1 MNVIKISDSML
12 KIFTIVEV
20 KEELIKT
27 SDLLNS
33 YKKKE
38 HKIVSP
44 LVEKINEI
52 DSSLGL
58 CESEA
63 GIVCVGFISKE
74 IPLDTVEMEL
84 GGNDF
89 DKINNLITMQ
99 KEIVKALLLKE
110 AASSIIDRI
119 NKDAH
124 DVLDGK

>member
-1 MNVIKISDSML
+1 MNIIKISDSML
-12 KIFTIVEV
+12 KISTIEEV
-20 KEELIKT
+20 KEEFIKT

-44 LVEKINEI
+44 LVEKIKEV
-52 DSSLGL
+52 DPSLRL

-63 GIVCVGFISKE
+63 GIVCIEFISKE
-74 IPLDTVEMEL
+74 IPLDTVEIEL

-99 KEIVKALLLKE
+99 KEIVEALLLKDMT
-110 AASSIIDRI
+110 SSIINRI
-119 NKDAH
+119 NLNAH
-124 DVLDGK
+124 DILDGE

>member
-1 MNVIKISDSML
+1 MNIIKISDSML
-12 KIFTIVEV
+12 KISTIAEV
-20 KEELIKT
+20 KEEFIKT

-44 LVEKINEI
+44 LVEKINEV
-52 DSSLGL
+52 DPNLGL

-63 GIVCVGFISKE
+63 GIVCIEFMSKE
-74 IPLDTVEMEL
+74 IPLDTVEIAL

-99 KEIVKALLLKE
+99 KEIVEALLLKDVK
-110 AASSIIDRI
+110 SSIIDRI
-119 NKDAH
+119 NQNAH
-124 DVLDGK
+124 DILDGK

>member
-12 KIFTIVEV
+12 KISTIVEV
-20 KEELIKT
+20 KEEFIKT
-27 SDLLNS
+27 SDLLNF

-38 HKIVSP
+38 HEIVSP
-44 LVEKINEI
+44 LVEKIKEI

-63 GIVCVGFISKE
+63 DIVCVEFTSKE
-74 IPLDTVEMEL
+74 IPLDIVEMKL

-99 KEIVKALLLKE
+99 KEIVKALLLKDVT
-110 AASSIIDRI
+110 SSIIDRI

-124 DVLDGK
+124 DVLDGE

>member
-12 KIFTIVEV
+12 KISTIAEV
-20 KEELIKT
+20 KEEFIKT

-44 LVEKINEI
+44 LVEKINEV
-52 DSSLGL
+52 DPNLGL

-63 GIVCVGFISKE
+63 GIVCIEFMSKE
-74 IPLDTVEMEL
+74 IPLDTVEIAL

-99 KEIVKALLLKE
+99 KEIVEALLLKE
-110 AASSIIDRI
+110 ATSSIIDRI
-119 NKDAH
+119 NKNAH
-124 DVLDGK
+124 DVFDGE

>member
-12 KIFTIVEV
+12 KISTIVEV
-20 KEELIKT
+20 KEEFIKT

-33 YKKKE
+33 YKEKE

-44 LVEKINEI
+44 LVEKINKI
-52 DSSLGL
+52 DPSLGL
-58 CESEA
+58 CESKE
-63 GIVCVGFISKE
+63 GIVCVEFISKE

-99 KEIVKALLLKE
+99 KEIVKALLLKDMT
-110 AASSIIDRI
+110 SSIIDGI
-119 NKDAH
+119 NQNAH
-124 DVLDGK
+124 DILDGE

>member
-12 KIFTIVEV
+12 KIYTIVEV
-20 KEELIKT
+20 KEEFIKT

-33 YKKKE
+33 YKEKE

-44 LVEKINEI
+44 LVEKINKI
-52 DSSLGL
+52 DPSLGL

-63 GIVCVGFISKE
+63 GIVCVEFISKE

-84 GGNDF
+84 GENDF

-99 KEIVKALLLKE
+99 KEIVEALLLKDVT
-110 AASSIIDRI
+110 SSIIDRI
-119 NKDAH
+119 NQNAH
-124 DVLDGK
+124 DILDGE

>member
-1 MNVIKISDSML
+1 MNIIKISDSML
-12 KIFTIVEV
+12 KISTIVEV
-20 KEELIKT
+20 EEEFIKT

-44 LVEKINEI
+44 LVEKINEV
-52 DSSLGL
+52 DPNLGL

-63 GIVCVGFISKE
+63 GIVCIEFMSKE
-74 IPLDTVEMEL
+74 IPLDTVEIAL

-99 KEIVKALLLKE
+99 KEIVEALLLKE
-110 AASSIIDRI
+110 ATSSIIDRI
-119 NKDAH
+119 NKNAH
-124 DVLDGK
+124 DVLDGE

>member
-12 KIFTIVEV
+12 KISTIVEV
-20 KEELIKT
+20 KEEFIKT
-27 SDLLNS
+27 SDLLNF

-38 HKIVSP
+38 HEIVSP
-44 LVEKINEI
+44 LVEKIKEI
-52 DSSLGL
+52 DPSLGL

-63 GIVCVGFISKE
+63 SIVCIEFISKE

-99 KEIVKALLLKE
+99 KEIVEALLLKDVT
-110 AASSIIDRI
+110 SSIIDRI
-119 NKDAH
+119 NRNVH
-124 DVLDGK
+124 DILDGE

>member
-12 KIFTIVEV
+12 KISTIVEV
-20 KEELIKT
+20 KEQFIKT

-33 YKKKE
+33 YKEKE
-38 HKIVSP
+38 YKIVSP

-52 DSSLGL
+52 DSSLRL

-63 GIVCVGFISKE
+63 GIVCVEFISKE

-99 KEIVKALLLKE
+99 KEIVEALLLKDVT
-110 AASSIIDRI
+110 SSIIDRI

-124 DVLDGK
+124 DVLDGE

>member
-1 MNVIKISDSML
+1 MNIIKISDSML
-12 KIFTIVEV
+12 KISTIVEV
-20 KEELIKT
+20 KEEFIKT

-44 LVEKINEI
+44 LIEKIKEVDPN
-52 DSSLGL
+52 LGL

-63 GIVCVGFISKE
+63 GIVCVEFISKE
-74 IPLDTVEMEL
+74 IPLDTVEIEL

-99 KEIVKALLLKE
+99 KEIVEALLLKDVT
-110 AASSIIDRI
+110 SSIIDRI

-124 DVLDGK
+124 NVLDGE

>member
-12 KIFTIVEV
+12 KISTIVEV
-20 KEELIKT
+20 EEEFIKT

-44 LVEKINEI
+44 LVEKIKEI
-52 DSSLGL
+52 GPSLGL
-58 CESEA
+58 CKSEM
-63 GIVCVGFISKE
+63 GIVYVEFISKE
-74 IPLDTVEMEL
+74 IPLDTVEINL

-99 KEIVKALLLKE
+99 KEIVEALLLKE
-110 AASSIIDRI
+110 TTSSIIDRI
-119 NKDAH
+119 NKNAH
-124 DVLDGK
+124 DVLDGE

>member
-12 KIFTIVEV
+12 KISTIVEV
-20 KEELIKT
+20 KEEFIKT
-27 SDLLNS
+27 SDLLNF

-38 HKIVSP
+38 HEIVSP
-44 LVEKINEI
+44 LVEKIKEI
-52 DSSLGL
+52 DPSLGL

-63 GIVCVGFISKE
+63 DIVCVEFISKE

-99 KEIVKALLLKE
+99 KEIVEALLLKDVT
-110 AASSIIDRI
+110 SSIIDRI
-119 NKDAH
+119 NRNAH
-124 DVLDGK
+124 DVLDGE

>member
-1 MNVIKISDSML
+1 MNIIKISDSML
-12 KIFTIVEV
+12 KISTIAEV
-20 KEELIKT
+20 KEEFIKT

-33 YKKKE
+33 YKRKE

-44 LVEKINEI
+44 LVEKINEV
-52 DSSLGL
+52 DPNLGL

-63 GIVCVGFISKE
+63 GIVCIEFMSKE

-99 KEIVKALLLKE
+99 KKIVEALLLKDVT
-110 AASSIIDRI
+110 SSIIDRI
-119 NKDAH
+119 NQNAH
-124 DVLDGK
+124 DILDGK

>member
-12 KIFTIVEV
+12 KISTIVEV
-20 KEELIKT
+20 KEEFIKT

-44 LVEKINEI
+44 LVEKIKKINP
-52 DSSLGL
+52 SLGL
-58 CESEA
+58 CESET
-63 GIVCVGFISKE
+63 GIVCIEFISKE
-74 IPLDTVEMEL
+74 IPLDTVEIAL

-99 KEIVKALLLKE
+99 KEIVEALLLKDVT
-110 AASSIIDRI
+110 SSIIDRI

-124 DVLDGK
+124 DVLDGE

>member
-12 KIFTIVEV
+12 KISTIVEV
-20 KEELIKT
+20 KEEFIKT

-38 HKIVSP
+38 YKIVSP

-58 CESEA
+58 CESET
-63 GIVCVGFISKE
+63 GIVCVEFISKE
-74 IPLDTVEMEL
+74 IPLDTVEINL

-99 KEIVKALLLKE
+99 KEIVEALLLKE
-110 AASSIIDRI
+110 TTSSIIDRI
-119 NKDAH
+119 NKNAH
-124 DVLDGK
+124 DVLDGE